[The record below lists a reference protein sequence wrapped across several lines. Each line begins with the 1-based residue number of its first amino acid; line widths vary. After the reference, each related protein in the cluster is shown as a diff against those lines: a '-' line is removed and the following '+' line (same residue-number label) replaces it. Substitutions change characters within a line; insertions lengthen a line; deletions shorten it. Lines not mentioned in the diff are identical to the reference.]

1 MSRMWVLALAGAVL
15 LVPPLTAQ
23 ASEFCPPPQA
33 PPGFSLT
40 PDGRAFHGAPT
51 IERLQIGIN
60 AAIPCRAIRDSPGSL
75 CGSYQLRYVPW
86 DPYPQLAILR
96 IMNSAVAYHAVIERL
111 AKVGDQMVP
120 VDVEVDVEVIDGFTN
135 PRDAQQFAERLH
147 AASGKT
153 RTDPASKTSPVS
165 YPVVISTRARL
176 SPLCDQE
183 AVICQF
189 HDQPSSMLQGADWRP
204 SRLDLA
210 ALQSE
215 NLANGHGSHR

>member
-1 MSRMWVLALAGAVL
+1 
-15 LVPPLTAQ
+15 
-23 ASEFCPPPQA
+23 
-33 PPGFSLT
+33 
-40 PDGRAFHGAPT
+40 
-51 IERLQIGIN
+51 
-60 AAIPCRAIRDSPGSL
+60 
-75 CGSYQLRYVPW
+75 
-86 DPYPQLAILR
+86 
-96 IMNSAVAYHAVIERL
+96 MNSAVAYHAVIERL
-111 AKVGDQMVP
+111 AKVGDQMVS
-120 VDVEVDVEVIDGFTN
+120 VDVEVVMVVVVIDGFTN
-135 PRDAQQFAERLH
+135 PRDAQQFAERLS
-147 AASGKT
+147 AASRSS
-153 RTDPASKTSPVS
+153 RTDPASKNSPVS

>member
-1 MSRMWVLALAGAVL
+1 MPDPTPQGQPPVRLEGLDHSWEDRAAPGR
-15 LVPPLTAQ
+15 PPLTGL
-23 ASEFCPPPQA
+23 EPPNPAGLIWSQGWSRTRRGRWA
-33 PPGFSLT
+33 ARGYLLVLIAALVGTIADALWTQFRT
-40 PDGRAFHGAPT
+40 PY
-51 IERLQIGIN
+51 
-60 AAIPCRAIRDSPGSL
+60 S
-75 CGSYQLRYVPW
+75 V
-86 DPYPQLAILR
+86 
-96 IMNSAVAYHAVIERL
+96 VAYHAVIERL
-111 AKVGDQMVP
+111 AKVGDQMIP
-120 VDVEVDVEVIDGFTN
+120 VDVEVIDGFTN
-135 PRDAQQFAERLH
+135 PMDAQQFAERLS
-147 AASGKT
+147 AASGSS

-189 HDQPSSMLQGADWRP
+189 HDQPSSMLQGGHWRP